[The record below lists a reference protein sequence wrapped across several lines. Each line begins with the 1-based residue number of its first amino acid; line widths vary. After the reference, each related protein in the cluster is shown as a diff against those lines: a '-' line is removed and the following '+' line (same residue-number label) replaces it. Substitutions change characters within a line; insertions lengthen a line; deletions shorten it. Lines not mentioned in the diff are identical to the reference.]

1 MLVKSEILTSAPE
14 TYKSEVHKAI
24 YGALEKLGIAFERVD
39 TDELVTMDDCAVVD
53 EKLGMKTVKTLF
65 LCNRQQ
71 TDFYIF
77 VTPGDKPFRT
87 KDFSS
92 AMGISRVSFAPP
104 EILFDMLGCEVGGTS
119 VLSCINDK
127 ELRVKVVLDKEVL
140 KDESY
145 GCNDGTTT
153 CYMKLKTE
161 DVFNKY
167 LHYINHTPAVIEV

>member
-1 MLVKSEILTSAPE
+1 MLVKSDILTVAPE
-14 TYKSEVHKAI
+14 KYESEVQRAV
-24 YGALEKLGIAFERVD
+24 YEALGKLEIAFERVD
-39 TDELVTMDDCAVVD
+39 TDELVTMEDCLAVD
-53 EKLGMKTVKTLF
+53 EKLCMKTVKTLF

-92 AMGISRVSFAPP
+92 AMGISRVSFAPA
-104 EILFDMLGCEVGGTS
+104 EILFEMLGCKVGGTS

-127 ELRVKVVLDKEVL
+127 EGRVKVVFDKEVL
-140 KDESY
+140 SDEYY

-153 CYMKLKTE
+153 CYMKMKTE
-161 DVFNKY
+161 DVFKKY
-167 LHYINHTPAVIEV
+167 LSYIAHEPTVIEV